1 MAGSDARHAM
11 VGDEVMIIAGVGF
24 RRSVAAEE
32 IVMLVEQALERSALT
47 HGALAKLA
55 TIEAL
60 ADLPAFTK
68 AARRLA
74 VAAIAVEEQA
84 LFAAAP
90 HVRTQSVRSLAAHGV
105 GSVAEAAA
113 LAAAGPGATLV
124 LERIASA
131 SATCALACP
140 ETAP

>member
-1 MAGSDARHAM
+1 M
-11 VGDEVMIIAGVGF
+11 VGDEAMIVAGLGF
-24 RRSVAAEE
+24 RRSAAAEE
-32 IVMLVEQALERSALT
+32 IVTLVELALVRAALP
-47 HGALAKLA
+47 HDALAKLG

-60 ADLPAFTK
+60 ADLPAFTE

-74 VAAIAVEEQA
+74 VPAMAVGERDLSAAG
-84 LFAAAP
+84 P
-90 HVRTQSVRSLAAHGV
+90 RVRTQSARSLAAHGV

-124 LERIASA
+124 LERIAST
-131 SATCALACP
+131 SVTCALARP